1 MRTIEDSISRGESRV
16 DMGPGEE
23 SHKTRFSDC
32 NSPIAWSV
40 VMAPGR
46 RLAQTFALTAPTLA
60 NSRGRDLVKR
70 VLEPDQVDALRE
82 LRRKVRR

>member
-1 MRTIEDSISRGESRV
+1 
-16 DMGPGEE
+16 
-23 SHKTRFSDC
+23 
-32 NSPIAWSV
+32 
-40 VMAPGR
+40 MAPGR